1 LDASSLHKAA
11 ELFSIN
17 NQLEDPI
24 NPNDTSISGNIG
36 YCNDSIDDEIL
47 KHMSPS
53 HRLMLKIER
62 LARERLNELLEPVRR
77 GEMTLE
83 ELKRS
88 RGLV

>member
-1 LDASSLHKAA
+1 
-11 ELFSIN
+11 
-17 NQLEDPI
+17 LEDPV
-24 NPNDTSISGNIG
+24 NPNDTSILENIG
-36 YCNDSIDDEIL
+36 YNIDSIDDENL
-47 KHMSPS
+47 KHMLPS
-53 HRLMLKIER
+53 HRLMLRIEK